1 MSATQTMNRIEA
13 LEAKVLEL
21 SNKIEEILK
30 QSPGEKQEE
39 PKKEKKAKKS
49 KEKPGEVDK
58 DEKPKKKRGMT
69 GYLLYAKEMRPT
81 VKQELIDGGEENP
94 KPTQV
99 ITEVAKRWKSLDDE
113 ERESWNVRAKTE
125 SDEEGGASE

>member
-1 MSATQTMNRIEA
+1 MSAAQTMNRIEA

-21 SNKIEEILK
+21 SNKIEELLK
-30 QSPGEKQEE
+30 QSPEEKQEE
-39 PKKEKKAKKS
+39 PKKEKKAKKP
-49 KEKPGEVDK
+49 KEKQAETEK
-58 DEKPKKKRGMT
+58 DEKPKKKRGIT
-69 GYLLYAKEMRPT
+69 GYLLYAKETRPT

-113 ERESWNVRAKTE
+113 ERESWNTRAKTE
-125 SDEEGGASE
+125 SDEEEGASD

>member
-1 MSATQTMNRIEA
+1 MSATQTINRIEV

-21 SNKIEEILK
+21 NNKIESLLK
-30 QSPGEKQEE
+30 QSAGEKQED

-49 KEKPGEVDK
+49 KEKTHEA

-69 GYLLYAKEMRPT
+69 GYLLYAKETRPI
-81 VKQELIDGGEENP
+81 VKQELLDNGEENP

-99 ITEVAKRWKSLDDE
+99 ITEVAKRWKSLDDD
-113 ERESWNVRAKTE
+113 EREQWNTRAKAE
-125 SDEEGGASE
+125 SDEEEDASD